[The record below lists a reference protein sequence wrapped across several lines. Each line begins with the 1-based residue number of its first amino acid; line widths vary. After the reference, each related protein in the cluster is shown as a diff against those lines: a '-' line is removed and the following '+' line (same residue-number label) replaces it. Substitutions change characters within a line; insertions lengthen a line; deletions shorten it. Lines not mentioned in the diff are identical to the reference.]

1 MPCTDPSTT
10 AGAGVSPPTML
21 ANGQLGF
28 YFTGQ
33 WELLDLAKMNFPLGV
48 GALPIFKK
56 PAQMYISGAKESLL
70 IP

>member
-1 MPCTDPSTT
+1 
-10 AGAGVSPPTML
+10 ML